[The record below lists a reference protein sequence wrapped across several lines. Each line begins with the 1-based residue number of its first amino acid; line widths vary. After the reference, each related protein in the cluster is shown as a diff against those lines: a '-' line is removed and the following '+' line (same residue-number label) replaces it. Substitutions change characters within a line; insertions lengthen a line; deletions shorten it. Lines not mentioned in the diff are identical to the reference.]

1 MADNM
6 EEDIN
11 LIKLKLQQ
19 LSEAHEAVAAQ
30 QSAELLETQRF
41 IANFVIG
48 TAGQIAYDLLRSSSN
63 SMEQII
69 SQLIADESAAF
80 VELKSSKNPLYI
92 ANEFQKK
99 CNAPLVKLGLV
110 HIKF

>member
-30 QSAELLETQRF
+30 QSADLLETQRF
-41 IANFVIG
+41 IANFVIS